1 MVAVDR
7 NTGKHKRRTG
17 ERATVMELH
26 GRDGQ
31 NVAIN
36 RDHTDHCTV
45 REQERLWDA
54 GRPLRLIAVTLI
66 SHRITTLQKGTDDLA
81 SSKALILGKADAS
94 TGPSRALCYI
104 LGGAH

>member
-1 MVAVDR
+1 MGEMA
-7 NTGKHKRRTG
+7 RTLPSI
-17 ERATVMELH
+17 ETIQTIA
-26 GRDGQ
+26 
-31 NVAIN
+31 
-36 RDHTDHCTV
+36 TV

-66 SHRITTLQKGTDDLA
+66 SHRITTL
-81 SSKALILGKADAS
+81 ADVS

>member
-1 MVAVDR
+1 MGEMA
-7 NTGKHKRRTG
+7 RTLPSI
-17 ERATVMELH
+17 ETIQIIA
-26 GRDGQ
+26 
-31 NVAIN
+31 
-36 RDHTDHCTV
+36 TV

-81 SSKALILGKADAS
+81 SSKALILGKADVS